1 MVRVVG
7 VALRLVVADDNFL
20 VREGLAALLTEVEE
34 FEVVAMAA
42 DTPSLLKAVGET
54 SPDAVLTDIRMPPT
68 YTNEGI
74 EAAKRIRADHPH
86 VGVVVLSQ
94 YVEEDYAFEL
104 LVDGVAGL
112 GYLLKERVTDVDEL
126 VRALHEVS
134 RGGSVLDP
142 KVVEALVARKGAG
155 DGPLPG
161 LTAREREVL
170 EAMATGRNNA
180 TIATTLF
187 MSERAVE
194 KHIGAV
200 FQKLGL
206 ADEQVT
212 NRRVMA
218 VLAYLEASGPS
229 SSNPAR

>member
-1 MVRVVG
+1 

-20 VREGLAALLTEVEE
+20 VREGLAALLAEVDEI
-34 FEVVAMAA
+34 EVVAMAS
-42 DTPSLLKAVGET
+42 DPVSLMRAVAAT

-68 YTNEGI
+68 HTNEGI
-74 EAAKRIRADHPH
+74 EAAKRIRAEHPD

-104 LVDGVAGL
+104 LVDGVTGL
-112 GYLLKERVTDVDEL
+112 GYLLKERVGDVAEL
-126 VRALHEVS
+126 VRAVSEVS

-142 KVVEALVARKGAG
+142 QVVEALVARKRAS
-155 DGPLPG
+155 DGGPILG
-161 LTAREREVL
+161 LTDREREVL
-170 EAMATGRNNA
+170 QEMATGRNNA

-194 KHIGAV
+194 KHIGAL

-206 ADEQVT
+206 SDERIT

-218 VLAYLEASGPS
+218 VLAFLEAGGPS
-229 SSNPAR
+229 GSDTSR

>member
-1 MVRVVG
+1 M
-7 VALRLVVADDNFL
+7 ALRLVVADDNFL
-20 VREGLAALLTEVEE
+20 VREGLAALLAEVDEI
-34 FEVVAMAA
+34 EVVAMAS
-42 DTPSLLKAVGET
+42 DPVSLMRAVAAT

-68 YTNEGI
+68 HTNEGI
-74 EAAKRIRADHPH
+74 EAAKRIRAEHPD

-104 LVDGVAGL
+104 LVDGVTGL
-112 GYLLKERVTDVDEL
+112 GYLLKERVGDVAEL
-126 VRALHEVS
+126 VRAVSEVS

-142 KVVEALVARKGAG
+142 QVVEALVARKRAS
-155 DGPLPG
+155 DGGPILG
-161 LTAREREVL
+161 LTDREREVL
-170 EAMATGRNNA
+170 QEMATGRNNA

-194 KHIGAV
+194 KHIGAL

-206 ADEQVT
+206 SDERVT

-218 VLAYLEASGPS
+218 VLAFLEAGGPS
-229 SSNPAR
+229 GSGTRR